1 MMTCARS
8 NFAKSVR
15 PKGRLARG
23 AALVVLGMLPF
34 ASSCTSTQT
43 AGDSTSY
50 LIIQQLQGASGAKPT
65 QFNTILN
72 SDVVTLVSQNVGGQQ
87 VKVPTIFDDPGQVTF
102 QLGLKDP
109 GAASAPAQ
117 PTTTNF
123 ITVTRYHVDYVRSD
137 GRNTPGV
144 DVPYSFDGA
153 MTVTVGSAAT
163 TGGFTLVRVQA
174 KSEAPLQALAN
185 GGGADVIST
194 VAKVTFYGTDQAG
207 RAVSVTGTIS
217 VNFADWGDPS

>member
-8 NFAKSVR
+8 NFQKSR
-15 PKGRLARG
+15 PMGRLARG
-23 AALVVLGMLPF
+23 AALVALGMLPF
-34 ASSCTSTQT
+34 ATSCTSTQT

-50 LIIQQLQGASGAKPT
+50 LIIQALQGASGAKPT
-65 QFNTILN
+65 QFGIPLD

-109 GAASAPAQ
+109 GTADSPAS
-117 PTTTNF
+117 PTKTNF
-123 ITVTRYHVDYVRSD
+123 ITVTRYHVEYVRSD

-144 DVPYSFDGA
+144 DVPYAFDGG
-153 MTVTVGSAAT
+153 MTITVGSAAT
-163 TGGFTLVRVQA
+163 TGSFTLVRVQA
-174 KSEAPLQALAN
+174 KEEGPLQALAG

-194 VAKVTFYGTDQAG
+194 IAKVTFFGTDQAG

-217 VNFADWGDPS
+217 VNFADWGDPQ